1 MTPLH
6 GAATPA
12 SASAAG
18 SMKASHE
25 ASADPRSRFFDER
38 AATWEQRCYPPE
50 ARRRLAALVPRF
62 GVERGDCVLDM
73 GTGTGVLIPY
83 LRDGVGDAG
92 RILSFDVSFEM
103 VRRAG
108 CKERDAKGLCVQATA
123 MRIPARD
130 GAFDRVVCFAAFP
143 HFADKPA
150 AMREMARV
158 VRPGGEVVIAHL
170 LSRAELARH
179 HGGHPAVAEDA
190 LPDDATMRGL
200 LRDAGLVE
208 GSITDGPGMYVAR
221 ARKPRA
227 CRAGKGDLPG
237 SPGTPGT
244 PGGRA
249 GGSAGGDAAESAI
262 AGDATGNGSGVEAG
276 FEARRVFTALKQN
289 DAMHH
294 SAVYGVLSGLL
305 RAFACDAAPP
315 HGAPGRGG
323 ALRILDVGCGE
334 AADVVQALEGVTV
347 GAYTGVDTS
356 APALAEA
363 RRHLAVLGCPVT
375 LIEGDYCLALNT
387 SQGSVDVLWMGL
399 FLHHLPRALK
409 ADFLHTAHGL
419 LASGGMVLAHDPIMG
434 EDDTRETMLARME
447 AIGRERWHF
456 LTLEEVGMVHRHWSC
471 HGHQERF
478 SDLCA
483 LGEAAGFDVDMVWH
497 DADNTYG
504 LVRFMRRG

>member
-1 MTPLH
+1 MIRH
-6 GAATPA
+6 NGAATPV

-18 SMKASHE
+18 SAKVCHE
-25 ASADPRSRFFDER
+25 GERDPRSRFFDER
-38 AATWEQRCYPPE
+38 ASTWEERCYPPE
-50 ARRRLAALVPRF
+50 ARQRLSALVPRF

-83 LRDGVGDAG
+83 LRDVVGEAG

-108 CKERDAKGLCVQATA
+108 CKEREARGLCVQATA

-130 GAFDRVVCFAAFP
+130 GAFDRVICFAAFP

-150 AMREMARV
+150 AMREMMRV

-208 GSITDGPGMYVAR
+208 CAITDGPGMYIAR
-221 ARKPRA
+221 ARKPMA
-227 CRAGKGDLPG
+227 SPAGIQDV
-237 SPGTPGT
+237 SDTPSAPNT
-244 PGGRA
+244 PAA
-249 GGSAGGDAAESAI
+249 GL
-262 AGDATGNGSGVEAG
+262 AGDTTPSKVEEGHDVDAG

-294 SAVYGVLSGLL
+294 TAVYGVLSGLL
-305 RAFACDAAPP
+305 RAHACEDG
-315 HGAPGRGG
+315 HHHDAPGQAR
-323 ALRILDVGCGE
+323 ALRILDMGCGE
-334 AADVVQALEGVTV
+334 AADVAQALEGVTV

-356 APALAEA
+356 VTALAEA
-363 RRHLAVLGCPVT
+363 RGHLVALGCPVT
-375 LIEGDYCLALNT
+375 LIEGDYRLALET
-387 SQGSVDVLWMGL
+387 SPGSVDILWMGL
-399 FLHHLPRALK
+399 FLHHLTRDLK
-409 ADFLHTAHGL
+409 AGFLRQAHGL
-419 LASGGMVLAHDPIMG
+419 LAPGGMVLAHDPIMG

-456 LTLEEVGMVHRHWSC
+456 LTPEEVGMVHRHWSG

-483 LGEAAGFDVDMVWH
+483 LGEGAGFDVDMLWN

-504 LVRFMRRG
+504 LVRFKRRD